1 MKWNKKEY
9 MYKINLLR
17 IFNIKF
23 NTIIF
28 LFENVGLIFT
38 YGCWKVENGKINL
51 CRLIRDTV
59 NV

>member
-1 MKWNKKEY
+1 
-9 MYKINLLR
+9 MYKLNFLR

-28 LFENVGLIFT
+28 LFKNVGLIFT
-38 YGCWKVENGKINL
+38 YGCGKVENGKINL